1 MGGNIWSTETRRVTK
16 QEALATIEWLQ
27 YLVGI
32 PLKNNMLGSTGLAET
47 SGDIDLGVEFRN
59 ISKVALRERLENWV
73 YLAHPK
79 ADLKHWLKNSGI
91 NLHFKTPICGA
102 RWNGFVQTDFMF
114 GDNLEWMKF
123 AYKAN
128 IPEGSPYK
136 GFHRHILMSSI
147 IKAINPEWKWN
158 QIVGIVRRAEPVDT
172 IITTNPEGIAQ
183 LLLGPDA
190 KVSDLDNVESIMKA
204 LENDPIRD
212 LKVKDFVDNIAKH
225 PLK

>member
-16 QEALATIEWLQ
+16 QEAQDTIVWLQ
-27 YLVGI
+27 RLVGI
-32 PLKNNMLGSTGLAET
+32 PLWNNMLGSTGLAET
-47 SGDIDLGVEFRN
+47 SGDIDLGVSADECSPHVLKEN
-59 ISKVALRERLENWV
+59 LEWWACSKKLDPRKFVKR
-73 YLAHPK
+73 
-79 ADLKHWLKNSGI
+79 SGI
-91 NLHFKTPICGA
+91 CVHFKAPILGDV
-102 RWNGFVQTDFMF
+102 RNGFVQTDFMF
-114 GDNLEWMKF
+114 GDDLEWMKF
-123 AYKAN
+123 AYRAN

-158 QIVGIVRRAEPVDT
+158 QNIGIVRRAKPVDT

-183 LLLGPDA
+183 LLLGPGV

>member
-1 MGGNIWSTETRRVTK
+1 
-16 QEALATIEWLQ
+16 
-27 YLVGI
+27 
-32 PLKNNMLGSTGLAET
+32 
-47 SGDIDLGVEFRN
+47 
-59 ISKVALRERLENWV
+59 
-73 YLAHPK
+73 
-79 ADLKHWLKNSGI
+79 
-91 NLHFKTPICGA
+91 
-102 RWNGFVQTDFMF
+102 
-114 GDNLEWMKF
+114 MKF
-123 AYKAN
+123 AYRAN

-158 QIVGIVRRAEPVDT
+158 QNIGIVRRAKPVDT
-172 IITTNPEGIAQ
+172 IITTNPEGIAL
-183 LLLGPDA
+183 LLLGPGA

>member
-16 QEALATIEWLQ
+16 QEAQDTIVWLSW
-27 YLVGI
+27 LVGI
-32 PLKNNMLGSTGLAET
+32 PLWNNMLGSTGLAET
-47 SGDIDLGVEFRN
+47 SGDIDLGVPAYACTPHVLKEN
-59 ISKVALRERLENWV
+59 LEWWACSKKLDPRKFVKR
-73 YLAHPK
+73 
-79 ADLKHWLKNSGI
+79 SGI
-91 NLHFKTPICGA
+91 CVHFKAPILGDVQ
-102 RWNGFVQTDFMF
+102 NGFVQTDFMF
-114 GDNLEWMKF
+114 GDDLEWMKF
-123 AYKAN
+123 AYRAN

-158 QIVGIVRRAEPVDT
+158 QIVGLVRRNDT
-172 IITTNPEGIAQ
+172 NEDIVSNAPIEIANI
-183 LLLGPDA
+183 LLGSNA

-212 LKVKDFVDNIAKH
+212 LKIKDFVDNIAKH

>member
-16 QEALATIEWLQ
+16 QEAQDTIVWLQ
-27 YLVGI
+27 WLVGI
-32 PLKNNMLGSTGLAET
+32 PLWNNMLGSTGLAET
-47 SGDIDLGVEFRN
+47 SGDIDLGIPINQYLPHILKEN
-59 ISKVALRERLENWV
+59 LEYAACSKNLDPRKFVKR
-73 YLAHPK
+73 
-79 ADLKHWLKNSGI
+79 SGVCV
-91 NLHFKTPICGA
+91 HFKTPIRGEIQ
-102 RWNGFVQTDFMF
+102 NGFVQTDFMF

-123 AYKAN
+123 AYRAN

-158 QIVGIVRRAEPVDT
+158 QIVGIVQRDEPVDT

-190 KVSDLDNVESIMKA
+190 KISDLDNVESIMKA

-212 LKVKDFVDNIAKH
+212 LKIKDFVDNIAKH